1 MSADRVGAV
10 MTVTTVMAT
19 SRSALLRA
27 ALTMAAVIGLCAG
40 LLGSMPVWGATTAL
54 TTSTIPAASLAASR
68 GDVSVTTIY
77 RNTLKDGTVEFSDRP
92 AAVGTG
98 AANVGQSTY
107 LLPDAAEALRRAEV
121 EREHWRK
128 QAQAFETRNQ
138 QREAQAAAAATR
150 RAQAASQPARVASYD
165 PELLPRT
172 VYYLPGR
179 PVNRMLVPQIMHGT
193 GDAQA
198 MRAPVGSAV
207 PFGLPY
213 RPGGLSR

>member
-1 MSADRVGAV
+1 MSANSVSVQRAV
-10 MTVTTVMAT
+10 
-19 SRSALLRA
+19 SRSALRS
-27 ALTMAAVIGLCAG
+27 ALTMAGVIGLSAG
-40 LLGSMPVWGATTAL
+40 LLGSMPVWGATTSS
-54 TTSTIPAASLAASR
+54 TTSTVPVASLAAPR
-68 GDVSVTTIY
+68 GDVAVTTIY

-92 AAVGTG
+92 AAVATG
-98 AANVGQSTY
+98 AANVGQATY

-121 EREHWRK
+121 EREYWRK

-150 RAQAASQPARVASYD
+150 RAQAASPPARVASYD

-172 VYYLPGR
+172 VYYLHGR
-179 PVNRMLVPQIMHGT
+179 PVNRMLVPQIVHGA
-193 GDAQA
+193 GDAPA
-198 MRAPVGSAV
+198 FRASVGSAV

>member
-1 MSADRVGAV
+1 MSADRVSVV
-10 MTVTTVMAT
+10 MAVMAT
-19 SRSALLRA
+19 NRSALLRSV
-27 ALTMAAVIGLCAG
+27 LTMAAVIGLCAG
-40 LLGSMPVWGATTAL
+40 SLGSTPVWGATSAL
-54 TTSTIPAASLAASR
+54 TTSTVPAASLAAPR

-107 LLPDAAEALRRAEV
+107 LLPDAAEALRRAEA

-128 QAQAFETRNQ
+128 QAQAFESRNQ
-138 QREAQAAAAATR
+138 QREAQAAAAVTR
-150 RAQAASQPARVASYD
+150 RAQAASPPARVASYD

-172 VYYLPGR
+172 VYYLQGR
-179 PVNRMLVPQIMHGT
+179 PVNRMLVPQIVPGT
-193 GDAQA
+193 GDAPA
-198 MRAPVGSAV
+198 FRASVGSAL